1 VIDWDFFFVT
11 PEPGHAPMEE
21 WSYYDWGHREASFFI
36 QNVWVH
42 RGASFLAA
50 GKDLPMPNAAWR
62 TFWDRVTLSPDAD
75 LYYAD
80 SNTHALDQRVLSSA
94 TSLLLLDA
102 HHDSGYDAKD
112 KRLLVLRTARYT
124 CENWMLVPWRMGVGM
139 AMRYPTWR
147 WYAAHLEP
155 TPLIPISR
163 VVDDGAS
170 HLGQFDKV
178 FVCRSG
184 AWVPPWCDDA
194 FADFL
199 QIAPVRSWTLV
210 SDQDWTR
217 ENDVT
222 AMEDAAA
229 QLREMRRMMDEA
241 KGATK

>member
-1 VIDWDFFFVT
+1 
-11 PEPGHAPMEE
+11 
-21 WSYYDWGHREASFFI
+21 
-36 QNVWVH
+36 
-42 RGASFLAA
+42 
-50 GKDLPMPNAAWR
+50 
-62 TFWDRVTLSPDAD
+62 
-75 LYYAD
+75 
-80 SNTHALDQRVLSSA
+80 
-94 TSLLLLDA
+94 
-102 HHDSGYDAKD
+102 
-112 KRLLVLRTARYT
+112 
-124 CENWMLVPWRMGVGM
+124 
-139 AMRYPTWR
+139 
-147 WYAAHLEP
+147 
-155 TPLIPISR
+155 

-184 AWVPPWCDDA
+184 AWVPPWFDDA